1 MEITREQFARVEGL
15 LPVQRGN
22 VRIDNY
28 TFVNAV
34 LWVVRTGC
42 PWRDLPGEFGNWYSV
57 YQRFSRWAR
66 SGVVERLFTAL
77 QAEGVVAVR
86 VEVLALDSTSVKV
99 HPHGHGA
106 LKKGGASPSGS
117 PGEGGTP
124 KFMWYPSTTAL
135 SRRSTCP
142 PGTPT
147 TPPRGVS
154 R

>member
-1 MEITREQFARVEGL
+1 MEITREQFTRIERL

-34 LWVVRTGC
+34 LWIVRTGC
-42 PWRDLPGEFGNWYSV
+42 PWRDLPKEFGNWYSV

-66 SGVVERLFTAL
+66 SGVVERLFMAL
-77 QAEGVVAVR
+77 QAERIIAVR
-86 VEVLALDSTSVKV
+86 VEVLALDPTSVKV

-106 LKKGGASPSGS
+106 LKKRGASPSGS
-117 PGEGGTP
+117 PAGDGTP

-135 SRRSTCP
+135 SRRSTSA

-147 TPPRGVS
+147 TPSTDEPR
-154 R
+154 

>member
-1 MEITREQFARVEGL
+1 MEITREQFARVGGL

-34 LWVVRTGC
+34 LWIVRTGC
-42 PWRDLPGEFGNWYSV
+42 PWRDLPAEFGNWYSV

-66 SGVVERLFTAL
+66 AGVIERLFVAL
-77 QAEGVVAVR
+77 QTERIVSVG
-86 VEVLALDSTSVKV
+86 VEVLALDSTSAKV
-99 HPHGHGA
+99 HPHGHGS
-106 LKKGGASPSGS
+106 LKKRGARPSAA
-117 PGEGGTP
+117 PGEDGTP

-135 SRRSTCP
+135 SRRSISD
-142 PGTPT
+142 PGTST
-147 TPPRGVS
+147 TPPKDGS